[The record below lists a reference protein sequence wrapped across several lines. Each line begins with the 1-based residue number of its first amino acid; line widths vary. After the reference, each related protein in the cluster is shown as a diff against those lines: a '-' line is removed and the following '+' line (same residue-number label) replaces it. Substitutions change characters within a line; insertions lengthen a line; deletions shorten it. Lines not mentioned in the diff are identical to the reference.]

1 MKDITKYQG
10 VIPAFYA
17 CYDAEGNIS
26 TEGVKALTRHL
37 IAKGVKGV
45 YVGGSSGECIYQ
57 HVDER
62 KAVLEA
68 VMSEAKGKL
77 TVIAHVG
84 CNNTADSVELARH
97 AESVGVDAIASIPPI
112 YFHLP
117 EYAIAKYWNDMSA
130 AAPNTEFVIYNIP
143 QLAGTGLTM
152 SLLREMLKNP
162 NVVAVKNSSM
172 PTQDIQ
178 MFKDAGIAA
187 RGEGNFVVFNG
198 PDEQFV
204 SGRVIGADGG
214 IGGTYAVMPELYLAM
229 NEHINKGEIEAARA
243 IQAQRYAAPGYE
255 DVRCNAQLTA
265 GQVRR
270 ICRMTPAAE
279 QLLRASYETLGLSAR
294 AHDRILRVARTIA
307 DLSGKRLLD
316 EDSLLEALQ
325 YRAQEKVDL
334 TF

>member
-152 SLLREMLKNP
+152 SLLKEMLKNP

-229 NEHINKGEIEAARA
+229 NEHIIYKMCEAHGNLYAVQKEILRRMYGLELGGVREPMPGLVPEDEAIVAEAQAMIEAA
-243 IQAQRYAAPGYE
+243 
-255 DVRCNAQLTA
+255 
-265 GQVRR
+265 
-270 ICRMTPAAE
+270 
-279 QLLRASYETLGLSAR
+279 
-294 AHDRILRVARTIA
+294 IA
-307 DLSGKRLLD
+307 KL
-316 EDSLLEALQ
+316 
-325 YRAQEKVDL
+325 
-334 TF
+334 

>member
-1 MKDITKYQG
+1 MKDINKYRG
-10 VIPAFYA
+10 IIPAFYA
-17 CYDAEGNIS
+17 CYAPDGSIS

-57 HVDER
+57 HPDER
-62 KAVLEA
+62 KTLLEA
-68 VMSEAKGKL
+68 VMSEAEGKL

-84 CNNTADSVELARH
+84 CNNTADSVELAAH

-117 EYAIAKYWNDMSA
+117 EHAIARYWNAMSE

-143 QLAGTGLTM
+143 QLAGTALTM
-152 SLLREMLKNP
+152 SLLNEMLKNP

-204 SGRVIGADGG
+204 AGRAIGADGG
-214 IGGTYAVMPELYLAM
+214 IGGTYAVMPELYNAM
-229 NEHINKGEIEAARA
+229 HRLVDEGRIAEARA
-243 IQAQRYAAPGYE
+243 IQYDANRIIYKMCEAHGNLYAVQKELLHRMYGLNLGSVRAPMPGLVPSDEAVVVEAQRM
-255 DVRCNAQLTA
+255 
-265 GQVRR
+265 
-270 ICRMTPAAE
+270 IE
-279 QLLRASYETLGLSAR
+279 QA
-294 AHDRILRVARTIA
+294 VAK
-307 DLSGKRLLD
+307 L
-316 EDSLLEALQ
+316 
-325 YRAQEKVDL
+325 
-334 TF
+334 